1 MYIYY
6 EHIVVSSF
14 KFYDTSMTTFN
25 VFYSLILR
33 TFKRVLEFSPRQK
46 QNNTCEQGGRRVK
59 VIFPMWLE
67 CFLWTTKTLHLGLQI
82 QTEIVCLLL
91 NYPDKSFS
99 LSTNFGPLL

>member
-6 EHIVVSSF
+6 EHTVVLSF
-14 KFYDTSMTTFN
+14 IFDDTSMKTFN
-25 VFYSLILR
+25 VIYSLILR
-33 TFKRVLEFSPRQK
+33 TFERVFEFSPRQN

-91 NYPDKSFS
+91 NYPDKSLP
-99 LSTNFGPLL
+99 LSTNFWPLS